1 MRLGA
6 RSFRFSGLRVRCGLA
21 LAGLTASLACTAP
34 ASADPQLSG
43 ALTTG
48 AALTDMRASNG
59 PRVAYHLGGRFDAL
73 LFRDR
78 AGTMALGPYIDLA
91 TEAFDTFQTGGGLG
105 WLIPIGEP
113 ALIVSAGGFAR
124 TSRFGWEPGAQAT
137 IFVGA
142 RSFNYHS
149 LYSPGVGIFAQGRYG
164 FGDGQQADAI
174 LGLHLDLEYVV
185 LPALF
190 VYEAIA
196 H

>member
-6 RSFRFSGLRVRCGLA
+6 RSLFAFAVSIVG
-21 LAGLTASLACTAP
+21 TAYGTP
-34 ASADPQLSG
+34 AAADPQLSG

-73 LFRDR
+73 LLRDR
-78 AGTMALGPYIDLA
+78 AGTMALGPYVDVA
-91 TEAFDTFQTGGGLG
+91 TEAFDTFQAGGGIE
-105 WLIPIGEP
+105 WLIPAGDP
-113 ALIVSAGGFAR
+113 AFILSVGAFGR
-124 TSRFGWEPGAQAT
+124 TSRFGWEPGAEAT
-137 IFVGA
+137 IFWGA

-149 LYSPGVGIFAQGRYG
+149 VYSPGVGLFAQGRLG
-164 FGDGQQADAI
+164 FGDGHQADAI
-174 LGLHLDLEYVV
+174 LGVQLDLEYVV